1 MTDPESQASE
11 SEAPLGLERRLKRLE
26 SILSALEADELELEK
41 ALELFEE
48 GVGHVRAAEKVLAET
63 ELRVEELL
71 GDGTRSRALDGVEE

>member
-1 MTDPESQASE
+1 MTGPDIPESE
-11 SEAPLGLERRLKRLE
+11 PGLERRLKRLE

-48 GVGHVRAAEKVLAET
+48 GVSHVRAAEKVLAET

-71 GDGTRSRALDGVEE
+71 GDGERTRALDEAPE